1 VKTLDAKLARI
12 RDGKYT
18 PRDFIIADAKDGDMG
33 GGCTVPG
40 PRRDGRGMKSKPD
53 YLAAMTEMTQSGLVD
68 IMLTSLSS
76 AEILDQ
82 AGLFKDSKVTLAVRL
97 NDTTDIW
104 GMRGSTYKSA
114 PQRPYRTAQLAATAR
129 IADLGLYSV
138 TFSNDVA
145 LDLATM
151 EAYAAFREELAQTK
165 VRHFLEVFNSAL
177 DIGLKGATMGEYAND
192 CIIKTLA
199 GVTSSQQPLFLK
211 QQFNGTAAVSELAA
225 YDPTR
230 LIVGILGG
238 GRGTTRDTFELAAQ
252 AERAGARVALFGRKI
267 NFAESPLD
275 LVRHMRL
282 VVEGELTGADAVKS
296 YHDVLAKKKI
306 KPDRDLT
313 ADQVITDPMLE
324 A

>member
-1 VKTLDAKLARI
+1 MKTLDAKLARI
-12 RDGKYT
+12 RAGDYT
-18 PRDFIIADAKDGDMG
+18 PKDFIIADAKDGDMG
-33 GGCTVPG
+33 GGCTTPG
-40 PRRDGRGMKSKPD
+40 PRRDGKGMKSKVD

-76 AEILDQ
+76 AEVLSD
-82 AGLFKDSKVTLAVRL
+82 AKVFKGTKVTVAVRL

-104 GMRGSTYKSA
+104 GMRGTTYKEHPS
-114 PQRPYRTAQLAATAR
+114 RPFRTANLTAVER

-145 LDLATM
+145 LDLATL
-151 EAYAAFREELAQTK
+151 ESYAAFREDLAKTK
-165 VRHFLEVFNSAL
+165 IRHFLEVFNSAL
-177 DIGLKGATMGEYAND
+177 DIGLKGATLGEYSND
-192 CIIKTLA
+192 CVIKTLA

-211 QQFNGTAAVSELAA
+211 QQYNGAAAVSELAA

-275 LVRHMRL
+275 LVTHMRL
-282 VVEGELTGADAVKS
+282 VVEGEVKGAEAVKS

-306 KPDRDLT
+306 KPDRDLKADT
-313 ADQVITDPMLE
+313 AITDPLLE
-324 A
+324 V